1 MIKKDDNCYIV
12 DDEEYFSFLKKR
24 KTLTKVI
31 KKSEVKNI
39 LFGEVDYKAYISVA
53 KKYNIS
59 YDLAKIYVDNALFL
73 KENIDLVSAPNSVKI
88 LCEIKEF
95 LTKLNYK
102 KIAYFGTAG
111 FGGQVE
117 YYQTLFNRVKENI
130 NDTNQILGYFY
141 CQGKMPIGIRSRYE
155 QLIKEHPEDKNLEVS
170 IKNFDEALK
179 HPNKK
184 DIEQVKEWIDS
195 II

>member
-1 MIKKDDNCYIV
+1 MKIAIVYSSNTGNTKIIAEAIKEELSNEDIVYFGKPENNIEADIYIV
-12 DDEEYFSFLKKR
+12 GSWTDKGNCS
-24 KTLTKVI
+24 
-31 KKSEVKNI
+31 S
-39 LFGEVDYKAYISVA
+39 
-53 KKYNIS
+53 
-59 YDLAKIYVDNALFL
+59 
-73 KENIDLVSAPNSVKI
+73 
-88 LCEIKEF
+88 EIKEF

-155 QLIKEHPEDKNLEVS
+155 QLIKEHPEDRNLEVS

-179 HPNKK
+179 HPNKE
-184 DIEQVKEWIDS
+184 DIEEVKLWIKH
-195 II
+195 IIK

>member
-1 MIKKDDNCYIV
+1 MKIAIVYSSNTGNTKIIAEAIKEELSNEDIVYFGKTENNIEADIYIV
-12 DDEEYFSFLKKR
+12 GSWTDKGNCS
-24 KTLTKVI
+24 
-31 KKSEVKNI
+31 S
-39 LFGEVDYKAYISVA
+39 
-53 KKYNIS
+53 
-59 YDLAKIYVDNALFL
+59 
-73 KENIDLVSAPNSVKI
+73 
-88 LCEIKEF
+88 EIKEF

-155 QLIKEHPEDKNLEVS
+155 QLIKEHPEDRNLEVS
-170 IKNFDEALK
+170 IKNLDEALK

>member
-155 QLIKEHPEDKNLEVS
+155 QLIKEHPEDRNLEVS

>member
-1 MIKKDDNCYIV
+1 MKIAIVYSSNTGNTKIIAEAIKEELSNEDIVYFGKPENNIEADIYIV
-12 DDEEYFSFLKKR
+12 GSWTDKGNCS
-24 KTLTKVI
+24 
-31 KKSEVKNI
+31 S
-39 LFGEVDYKAYISVA
+39 
-53 KKYNIS
+53 
-59 YDLAKIYVDNALFL
+59 
-73 KENIDLVSAPNSVKI
+73 
-88 LCEIKEF
+88 EIKEF

-117 YYQTLFNRVKENI
+117 YYQTLFNRVKKNI

-195 II
+195 IK

>member
-1 MIKKDDNCYIV
+1 MKIAIVYSSNTGNTKIIAEAIKEELSNEDIVYFGKPENNIEADIYIV
-12 DDEEYFSFLKKR
+12 GSWTDKGNCS
-24 KTLTKVI
+24 
-31 KKSEVKNI
+31 S
-39 LFGEVDYKAYISVA
+39 
-53 KKYNIS
+53 
-59 YDLAKIYVDNALFL
+59 
-73 KENIDLVSAPNSVKI
+73 
-88 LCEIKEF
+88 EIKEF

-102 KIAYFGTAG
+102 KIAYFGAAG

-117 YYQTLFNRVKENI
+117 YYQTLFNRVKKNI

>member
-1 MIKKDDNCYIV
+1 MKIAIVYSSNTGNTKIIAETIKEELSNEDIVYFGKPENNIEADIYIV
-12 DDEEYFSFLKKR
+12 GSWTDKGNCS
-24 KTLTKVI
+24 
-31 KKSEVKNI
+31 S
-39 LFGEVDYKAYISVA
+39 
-53 KKYNIS
+53 
-59 YDLAKIYVDNALFL
+59 
-73 KENIDLVSAPNSVKI
+73 
-88 LCEIKEF
+88 EIKEF

-117 YYQTLFNRVKENI
+117 YYQTLFNRVKKNI

-155 QLIKEHPEDKNLEVS
+155 QLIKEHPEDRNLEVS